1 MALRGETDG
10 VDEVLCVCGAAVL
23 GFDVPFVCLQVELSA
38 DNSRVESG
46 VFLDLEFLF
55 DVGEVATEFLPVGV
69 FLRPGPVLIVQSAS
83 ELRTGSERFM
93 WIAYLPDLLD
103 RIFVDG
109 HLGINACTWVAVPMP
124 DSTKVLSSLVDL
136 AVKT

>member
-1 MALRGETDG
+1 MR
-10 VDEVLCVCGAAVL
+10 GAAVL
-23 GFDVPFVCLQVELSA
+23 GFDVPLVCLQIELRA
-38 DNSRVESG
+38 DDARVESG

-103 RIFVDG
+103 RI
-109 HLGINACTWVAVPMP
+109 LINWNLRVNPCTWVAVPVP
-124 DSTKVLSSLVDL
+124 NPAEIFASLVDL
-136 AVKT
+136 AVEA